1 MINESG
7 HHSTY
12 SSLVLLFHCVDFSKS
27 FDIQCE
33 LTNRKW
39 AIVTS
44 NLITC
49 NLTIGGNRLKQF
61 PETLSVNDQAV
72 VVKNGVKAVKA
83 VQIVSKKEVFF
94 VGLGSVFSDLRIY
107 KANEKQESTVWNFI
121 FKGLTS
127 LEVIYL
133 RKKGIEKIEEGAFV
147 DQRKSLKA
155 LFLEGNLLSTIGAST
170 LHGLFALQKISLQ
183 RNPFHCIS
191 SDSFETDTNLQVIL
205 DIRSLNC
212 LGKQFTKGNLSEL
225 EVTRKKLE
233 ICEMKQNEP
242 ESYIEEE
249 MSKKCNQSELEGN
262 SGMQNKSLQDDRYCR
277 CQQESPHEQTSLT
290 DILTRFSNML
300 LQQSTVVYII
310 LALVYLVT
318 DLSLALFYILYIY

>member
-1 MINESG
+1 M
-7 HHSTY
+7 
-12 SSLVLLFHCVDFSKS
+12 
-27 FDIQCE
+27 
-33 LTNRKW
+33 
-39 AIVTS
+39 TS

-49 NLTIGGNRLKQF
+49 NLTIGGNRLQPS
-61 PETLSVNDQAV
+61 PETLRVNEQAFA
-72 VVKNGVKAVKA
+72 VKNGVKAVKA
-83 VQIVSKKEVFF
+83 VQIVSKEEVFF
-94 VGLGSVFSDLRIY
+94 VGLGSVFPDLRIY
-107 KANEKQESTVWNFI
+107 KANGKQESTVWSFI

-170 LHGLFALQKISLQ
+170 LHGLIALQKIFLQ

-191 SDSFETDTNLQVIL
+191 SDSFEAHKNLQVIW

-212 LGKQFTKGNLSEL
+212 LGKQLTKGNLSEL

-242 ESYIEEE
+242 ESYVEEE
-249 MSKKCNQSELEGN
+249 MSKKCNQSELYVVEVEDTT
-262 SGMQNKSLQDDRYCR
+262 GMQNESLQDDRSCR
-277 CQQESPHEQTSLT
+277 CQQESPNELTSSLT
-290 DILTRFSNML
+290 DILKRFSNLL
-300 LQQSTVVYII
+300 LQQSTVVYVI
-310 LALVYLVT
+310 LTLVYLVA
-318 DLSLALFYILYIY
+318 DLSLALFYMLYIY